1 MKPFL
6 SSLSEIEERLA
17 SAQYSGLIRLKQ
29 ISEKRQFIEER
40 ISEVTRALKNA
51 ELNLKEFKESNRRVE
66 RSPSLKLDESRL
78 EREVSLQTTL
88 YMTLKSQF
96 ENVKIEEK
104 IKTSDDGKGIL
115 ITNDAIEQISSLLKN
130 QTDKKVL
137 RVGVRSGGC
146 SGMSYTMDFI
156 GGDEINADDK
166 VYDYSLSAEQTFKVI
181 CDPKSL
187 LYIYGMQLD
196 FSKDLIGGGFNFVN
210 PNASQTCGC
219 GSSFAV

>member
-1 MKPFL
+1 M
-6 SSLSEIEERLA
+6 A
-17 SAQYSGLIRLKQ
+17 
-29 ISEKRQFIEER
+29 
-40 ISEVTRALKNA
+40 
-51 ELNLKEFKESNRRVE
+51 
-66 RSPSLKLDESRL
+66 
-78 EREVSLQTTL
+78 
-88 YMTLKSQF
+88 
-96 ENVKIEEK
+96 NVKIEEK

-130 QTDKKVL
+130 QTDKKAL

-146 SGMSYTMDFI
+146 SGMSYTMDFV
-156 GGDEINADDK
+156 GGDEINSDDK
-166 VYDYSLSAEQTFKVI
+166 VYDYSLSSEQTFKVI

>member
-1 MKPFL
+1 M
-6 SSLSEIEERLA
+6 
-17 SAQYSGLIRLKQ
+17 
-29 ISEKRQFIEER
+29 
-40 ISEVTRALKNA
+40 
-51 ELNLKEFKESNRRVE
+51 
-66 RSPSLKLDESRL
+66 
-78 EREVSLQTTL
+78 
-88 YMTLKSQF
+88 

-115 ITNDAIEQISSLLKN
+115 ITNDAIEQISSLLKS
-130 QTDKKVL
+130 QTDKKAL

-166 VYDYSLSAEQTFKVI
+166 VYDYSLSSEQTFQVI

>member
-1 MKPFL
+1 M
-6 SSLSEIEERLA
+6 
-17 SAQYSGLIRLKQ
+17 
-29 ISEKRQFIEER
+29 
-40 ISEVTRALKNA
+40 
-51 ELNLKEFKESNRRVE
+51 
-66 RSPSLKLDESRL
+66 
-78 EREVSLQTTL
+78 
-88 YMTLKSQF
+88 

-115 ITNDAIEQISSLLKN
+115 ITNDAIEQISSLLMN
-130 QTDKKVL
+130 QTDKKAL

-166 VYDYSLSAEQTFKVI
+166 VYDYSLSSEQTFKVI

>member
-1 MKPFL
+1 M
-6 SSLSEIEERLA
+6 
-17 SAQYSGLIRLKQ
+17 
-29 ISEKRQFIEER
+29 EK
-40 ISEVTRALKNA
+40 
-51 ELNLKEFKESNRRVE
+51 
-66 RSPSLKLDESRL
+66 
-78 EREVSLQTTL
+78 
-88 YMTLKSQF
+88 
-96 ENVKIEEK
+96 VKIKEK
-104 IKTSDDGKGIL
+104 IKNSDDGKGIL
-115 ITNDAIEQISSLLKN
+115 ITNNAIEQISSLLKN
-130 QTDKKVL
+130 QSDEKAL

-156 GGDEINADDK
+156 DGDTINPDDK
-166 VYDYSLSAEQTFKVI
+166 VYDYSLSSEQSFKVV

>member
-1 MKPFL
+1 M
-6 SSLSEIEERLA
+6 
-17 SAQYSGLIRLKQ
+17 
-29 ISEKRQFIEER
+29 
-40 ISEVTRALKNA
+40 
-51 ELNLKEFKESNRRVE
+51 
-66 RSPSLKLDESRL
+66 
-78 EREVSLQTTL
+78 
-88 YMTLKSQF
+88 

-115 ITNDAIEQISSLLKN
+115 ITNDAIEQISSLLKS
-130 QTDKKVL
+130 QTDKKAL

-156 GGDEINADDK
+156 SEDEINLDDK
-166 VYDYSLSAEQTFKVI
+166 VYDYSLSSEQTFQVI

>member
-1 MKPFL
+1 M
-6 SSLSEIEERLA
+6 E
-17 SAQYSGLIRLKQ
+17 
-29 ISEKRQFIEER
+29 
-40 ISEVTRALKNA
+40 
-51 ELNLKEFKESNRRVE
+51 NL
-66 RSPSLKLDESRL
+66 
-78 EREVSLQTTL
+78 
-88 YMTLKSQF
+88 
-96 ENVKIEEK
+96 KIEEK

-115 ITNDAIEQISSLLKN
+115 ITNEAIEQISFLLKN
-130 QTDKKVL
+130 QTDKQAL

-156 GGDEINADDK
+156 GVDEINPDDK
-166 VYDYSLSAEQTFKVI
+166 VYDYSLSIEQRFQVV

-196 FSKDLIGGGFNFVN
+196 FSKELIGGGFNFVN

>member
-1 MKPFL
+1 M
-6 SSLSEIEERLA
+6 
-17 SAQYSGLIRLKQ
+17 
-29 ISEKRQFIEER
+29 
-40 ISEVTRALKNA
+40 
-51 ELNLKEFKESNRRVE
+51 
-66 RSPSLKLDESRL
+66 
-78 EREVSLQTTL
+78 
-88 YMTLKSQF
+88 

-115 ITNDAIEQISSLLKN
+115 ITNDAIEQISSLLKS
-130 QTDKKVL
+130 QTDKKAL

-156 GGDEINADDK
+156 SGDEINLDDK
-166 VYDYSLSAEQTFKVI
+166 VYDYSLSSEQTFQVI

>member
-1 MKPFL
+1 M
-6 SSLSEIEERLA
+6 
-17 SAQYSGLIRLKQ
+17 
-29 ISEKRQFIEER
+29 
-40 ISEVTRALKNA
+40 
-51 ELNLKEFKESNRRVE
+51 
-66 RSPSLKLDESRL
+66 
-78 EREVSLQTTL
+78 
-88 YMTLKSQF
+88 

-104 IKTSDDGKGIL
+104 IKNSDDGKGIL

-130 QTDKKVL
+130 QTDKKAL

-156 GGDEINADDK
+156 GGDEINSDDK
-166 VYDYSLSAEQTFKVI
+166 VYDYSLSSEQTFKVI

>member
-1 MKPFL
+1 M
-6 SSLSEIEERLA
+6 
-17 SAQYSGLIRLKQ
+17 
-29 ISEKRQFIEER
+29 
-40 ISEVTRALKNA
+40 
-51 ELNLKEFKESNRRVE
+51 
-66 RSPSLKLDESRL
+66 
-78 EREVSLQTTL
+78 
-88 YMTLKSQF
+88 

-104 IKTSDDGKGIL
+104 IKTSDDGQGIL
-115 ITNDAIEQISSLLKN
+115 ITNDAIEQISSLLKS
-130 QTDKKVL
+130 QTDKKAL

-156 GGDEINADDK
+156 GGDEINSDDK
-166 VYDYSLSAEQTFKVI
+166 VYDYSLSSEQTFQVI

>member
-1 MKPFL
+1 M
-6 SSLSEIEERLA
+6 
-17 SAQYSGLIRLKQ
+17 
-29 ISEKRQFIEER
+29 
-40 ISEVTRALKNA
+40 
-51 ELNLKEFKESNRRVE
+51 
-66 RSPSLKLDESRL
+66 
-78 EREVSLQTTL
+78 
-88 YMTLKSQF
+88 
-96 ENVKIEEK
+96 ENMKIEEK

-115 ITNDAIEQISSLLKN
+115 ITNDAIEQISSLLKS
-130 QTDKKVL
+130 QTDKKAL

-156 GGDEINADDK
+156 GGDEINLDDK
-166 VYDYSLSAEQTFKVI
+166 VYDYSLSSEQTFQVI

-219 GSSFAV
+219 GSSFSV